1 MQQLTLQRK
10 VQVRL
15 NKWINLAIFLV
26 EFVLLNLFEVVVI
39 LEEKMHVKQLEN
51 FIEIHVE

>member
-10 VQVRL
+10 VQVLL